1 MSNTEKRLSDLS
13 RRGFIG
19 ACAATV
25 AALGATSL
33 GCSENNVRMAETG
46 ELEEVEPEWKP
57 VVCWAHCGGK
67 CGLKAYVKDG
77 TVLRLKTDDTHDD
90 SFNHPQHRACLRG
103 RSRKFDV
110 FSKDRVRFPMKR
122 KHWQPGGGDNVNGDL
137 RGIDEWERISWDE
150 ALDMVAD
157 EITRIK

>member
-1 MSNTEKRLSDLS
+1 
-13 RRGFIG
+13 
-19 ACAATV
+19 
-25 AALGATSL
+25 
-33 GCSENNVRMAETG
+33 MAETG

-122 KHWQPGGGDNVNGDL
+122 KHWQPGAAITSTVTYVALTSGSAS
-137 RGIDEWERISWDE
+137 RGTKLSIWWQ
-150 ALDMVAD
+150 
-157 EITRIK
+157 TK